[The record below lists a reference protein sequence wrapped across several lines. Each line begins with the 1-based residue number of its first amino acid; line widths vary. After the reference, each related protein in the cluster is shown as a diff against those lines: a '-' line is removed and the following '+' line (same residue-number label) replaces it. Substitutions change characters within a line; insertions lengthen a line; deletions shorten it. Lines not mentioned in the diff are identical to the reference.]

1 MLYQFTFKNFKSYKN
16 ETVFDMQAENI
27 DEFSESLIES
37 GSGKKVLPTSVIYG
51 PNGGG
56 KSSVLEALVC
66 IISIIVNPII
76 LLKQRNTIFDKTE
89 FAFYSKC
96 EPYKF
101 DKVSK
106 NEPTEFE
113 IFFATQEAEYR
124 YIIYLLQDKVLQE
137 HLYKR
142 DYNSKKPTK
151 IYNRNVDGIQ
161 LGEILKKEKLGTSV
175 NENMPYLCYLAIKNN
190 IEIVKDIIQWFQN
203 VIAINYANSQSLDI
217 EKIKNENTKKILLI
231 LLKSMGVDIQDYRI
245 EEKED
250 KIELYTKHK
259 NVNGEFELNLNEES
273 QGTRKLFNVIPHI
286 IDSIVF
292 GGLTVID
299 ELDAKLHPKLLKS
312 IIGIY
317 KDKEINSKGGQ
328 LIFSSHDLTTMNN
341 EIFRRDEIWF
351 ACKDEEEISEIYSLY
366 EIRDEKGEHI
376 RAKTNFHKQ
385 YIEGR
390 YGADPY
396 LTTILNWEVK

>member
-175 NENMPYLCYLAIKNN
+175 NENMPYLTYLAINNN

-250 KIELYTKHK
+250 KIKIYTKHK
-259 NVNGEFELNLNEES
+259 N
-273 QGTRKLFNVIPHI
+273 
-286 IDSIVF
+286 
-292 GGLTVID
+292 
-299 ELDAKLHPKLLKS
+299 
-312 IIGIY
+312 
-317 KDKEINSKGGQ
+317 
-328 LIFSSHDLTTMNN
+328 
-341 EIFRRDEIWF
+341 
-351 ACKDEEEISEIYSLY
+351 
-366 EIRDEKGEHI
+366 
-376 RAKTNFHKQ
+376 
-385 YIEGR
+385 
-390 YGADPY
+390 
-396 LTTILNWEVK
+396 LNW